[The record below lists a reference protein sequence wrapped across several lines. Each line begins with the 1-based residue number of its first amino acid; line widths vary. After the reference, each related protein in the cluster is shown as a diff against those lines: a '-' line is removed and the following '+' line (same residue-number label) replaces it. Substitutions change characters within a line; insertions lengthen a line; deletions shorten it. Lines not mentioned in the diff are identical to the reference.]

1 MATRTHSTLSTGWPG
16 PTIVRGRAAAGP
28 DEVALGRKSLD
39 ELGSDIGDTVEVTGD
54 GEGRAVLTVVGEVVA
69 WGQDEVDTGVELSMD
84 GLQALTS
91 VTCDGRFGCEP
102 DLQYVLVAGRSET
115 QEALADDG
123 FFPIGLPSEIDN
135 LDEAGALPW
144 WLAAFLGTLGI
155 AGLLHAV
162 VTVLRAR
169 RRDVAI
175 GRALGLTIGGSRSA
189 ARWATATMAV
199 AGVAVGVP
207 LGIVVGRLVWARTAD
222 RLGVIVE
229 HGLPWWAPVVTAIGA
244 VVITLV
250 LAELPAAERP
260 TSPQPSAPND
270 AQSASHPS
278 VRRHPSVWC
287 AASAHPTLGWTPTL
301 GWIRV
306 WLAPP
311 GRRWQQPCR
320 SRGQ

>member
-1 MATRTHSTLSTGWPG
+1 M
-16 PTIVRGRAAAGP
+16 
-28 DEVALGRKSLD
+28 
-39 ELGSDIGDTVEVTGD
+39 
-54 GEGRAVLTVVGEVVA
+54 
-69 WGQDEVDTGVELSMD
+69 
-84 GLQALTS
+84 
-91 VTCDGRFGCEP
+91 
-102 DLQYVLVAGRSET
+102 
-115 QEALADDG
+115 
-123 FFPIGLPSEIDN
+123 PSEIDN

-250 LAELPAAERP
+250 LAELPARR
-260 TSPQPSAPND
+260 TSHVP
-270 AQSASHPS
+270 
-278 VRRHPSVWC
+278 
-287 AASAHPTLGWTPTL
+287 PTL
-301 GWIRV
+301 R
-306 WLAPP
+306 AE
-311 GRRWQQPCR
+311 
-320 SRGQ
+320 